1 MLSKFS
7 VKKPYTVMV
16 GIVLVLI
23 LGVVSFM
30 NMTTDLLPNMN
41 LPYALVMTTYP
52 GASPEEVEIVVTKP
66 VEQAMATVSNI
77 ENIQSVSSEN
87 VSMVILEFSQST
99 NMDSVSLEM
108 RENLDQIESYWDDS
122 IGNPIIMKL
131 NPSMMP
137 VMIAAVEQDDMDSVE
152 ITSLVNDELMSE
164 LESLEGVASV
174 NTSGEVEESVQ
185 VIIRE
190 DKIKSVNNKIADAL
204 GVSFTDAREEMAD
217 AESELDNAQAEL
229 DSGKAQMESGKTAMA
244 SQLSGTKSQLQS
256 KQMDVLKSEMD
267 LDNKLVQ
274 IEESEA
280 ELIKS
285 EQELAKQEQQLL
297 EAEQAKTTLPQKL
310 SELNTQKTQLEAGI
324 ASLEALKNSEEYK
337 GYLKLKEQLSQAE
350 ATGDQE
356 TAEYLRAQIEAAE
369 A

>member
-164 LESLEGVASV
+164 L
-174 NTSGEVEESVQ
+174 
-185 VIIRE
+185 
-190 DKIKSVNNKIADAL
+190 
-204 GVSFTDAREEMAD
+204 
-217 AESELDNAQAEL
+217 
-229 DSGKAQMESGKTAMA
+229 
-244 SQLSGTKSQLQS
+244 
-256 KQMDVLKSEMD
+256 
-267 LDNKLVQ
+267 
-274 IEESEA
+274 
-280 ELIKS
+280 
-285 EQELAKQEQQLL
+285 
-297 EAEQAKTTLPQKL
+297 
-310 SELNTQKTQLEAGI
+310 
-324 ASLEALKNSEEYK
+324 
-337 GYLKLKEQLSQAE
+337 
-350 ATGDQE
+350 
-356 TAEYLRAQIEAAE
+356 
-369 A
+369 